1 MTPHDLS
8 RAVLKLPVNLT
19 LCGLGGCGKRMVGE
33 ICSHEWFLNY
43 YSQENRN
50 LQIYTMDTD
59 ATEKDQDDRRRQ
71 TVLDKAK
78 SLGGQGRVKYSSFFL
93 PGIANVDRVPNLASE
108 EIVKKIKEI
117 NTEPKASVWW
127 LNDPDAGLKFDDL
140 HKIDPG
146 IHDDFSG
153 GVHRRRA
160 ISKAIFYKVISEE
173 QSRIFSQF
181 HDAGTTNAI
190 IVGLGGGTGS
200 GMFIDLARYIREHQ
214 GETAQI
220 WLFVVLPTTN
230 ESDAEQVNAAIALTE
245 LEYINQGKRLFN
257 NIVLTSLSPTGY
269 KKGEE
274 ARREVR
280 DFDAAFPYIFANFFQ
295 IERGDLIDIS
305 DVRKPYSSFILA
317 DAHII
322 SYPVEELRS
331 LKSGYEKV
339 INGLNGVTEAR
350 KSLNQVVS
358 SLREDLTRSKHCD
371 ELASIMDPARG
382 GKPTREDFDYI
393 KKEYG
398 NIEKVWSHDI
408 GRLLGYQTNEGVE
421 YYIHENIPEESR
433 IDKIKNYDG
442 LLDLIRSLINFD
454 QHVKEGDLKD
464 DTDKRL
470 LRLIPESLRA
480 LETTAMEIKELA
492 GVQEEAVRAA
502 LIECLKGREG
512 GSQRVHDLKSRASA
526 IQREINDLEAE
537 FGNKKKSVEKLEER
551 KKDIEDIVKSDL
563 AAADPRLREYIDL
576 RGEFTA
582 VKDCEADLKEE
593 LERLFAEFRKREKH
607 GTERAWL
614 NKVGVTRI
622 QGSIANLT
630 TDIRSLS
637 LDKLSTLIEEIGLYY
652 YYDMRIRQIDDSGFG
667 AKFIG
672 ALSGKPQKDRKK
684 FLENK
689 DKKETLAKEHAKQWN
704 ISLSPSSFE
713 PSVSAK
719 FLSASLEYRLKE
731 LEESIIREFY
741 GDTAGDDIS
750 PGEISAVFESDD
762 NKIRAV
768 LRESLISH
776 KLEEMKYEAQLADLN
791 AEIANL
797 ERQCDKCNAILEL
810 IGKVIDSVVGSSR
823 HRQEIN
829 QHYSN
834 YIDNITRIKDP
845 KGFAWKTERRLYST
859 TFGDINPEI
868 LSLIRDDSTLADLD
882 NDDAGQREL
891 DKLVGEIE
899 ATYSSLIDNHKLGV
913 NNLMIPIT
921 NTESWC
927 FGKGSLII
935 SSPSQEV
942 SQKIMNE
949 SGRGNKPSEYI
960 NDNINRKLS
969 LINKSKDSCVAV
981 FNYARPWEI
990 ALTFFAATG
999 FLDNISPLIAGG
1011 GYWDVYK
1018 KKKDNVLHHVLLM
1031 NEGKYITRKELLDLK
1046 DAGKLANSEKNGK
1059 NISEA
1064 VLGLYE
1070 VKDITEVI
1078 SP

>member
-8 RAVLKLPVNLT
+8 SAVLKLPVNLT

-59 ATEKDQDDRRRQ
+59 ATEKDQDERRCQ
-71 TVLDKAK
+71 TVLNKAK
-78 SLGGQGRVKYSSFFL
+78 SLGGQGRVKYSSLFL
-93 PGIANVDRVPNLASE
+93 PGIANVDRVPNLAST
-108 EIVKKIKEI
+108 EIVNKIKGI

-127 LNDPDAGLKFDDL
+127 LNDPDAGLKFNDL
-140 HKIDPG
+140 RRIDPG

-160 ISKAIFYKVISEE
+160 ISKAIFYKVISEG
-173 QSRIFSQF
+173 QASGFPMFSNV
-181 HDAGTTNAI
+181 GTNAI
-190 IVGLGGGTGS
+190 VVGLGGGTGS

-214 GETAQI
+214 AITAQI
-220 WLFVVLPTTN
+220 WLFVILPTTN

-245 LEYINQGKRLFN
+245 LEYINQGERLFN
-257 NIVLTSLSPTGY
+257 NIVLTSLGPTGY

-280 DFDAAFPYIFANFFQ
+280 DFDAAFPYIFTNFFQ
-295 IERGDLIDIS
+295 IERGDLINIS

-331 LKSGYEKV
+331 LKKGYEEV
-339 INGLNGVTEAR
+339 INGLNGITEAR
-350 KSLNQVVS
+350 KSLNQIVS
-358 SLREDLTRSKHCD
+358 SLREDLTRSKHRD
-371 ELASIMDPARG
+371 DFASIMDLSKG

-408 GRLLGYQTNEGVE
+408 GRLLGYQTNEGIE

-470 LRLIPESLRA
+470 LRLIPESLRT
-480 LETTAMEIKELA
+480 LETTAMEIKKLA
-492 GVQEEAVRAA
+492 GVQEETVRAA

-512 GSQRVHDLKSRASA
+512 ASQRVHDLKSRASA
-526 IQREINDLEAE
+526 VQRKIDDLEAE
-537 FGNKKKSVEKLEER
+537 SDSKKRSIEELEER
-551 KKDIEDIVKSDL
+551 KKGIEDIVKSDL
-563 AAADPRLREYIDL
+563 AAVDPHLREYIDF

-582 VKDCEADLKEE
+582 VKDREVNLEKE
-593 LERLFAEFRKREKH
+593 LEGLFAEFRKREKH
-607 GTERAWL
+607 GTSSTWL
-614 NKVGVTRI
+614 NKTGVTRI
-622 QGSIANLT
+622 QGNIA
-630 TDIRSLS
+630 SLKTHTKS
-637 LDKLSTLIEEIGLYY
+637 LPLDDLSTLIEEIGLYY

-667 AKFIG
+667 SKLVG
-672 ALSGKPQKDRKK
+672 AVTGRPQRDRKK

-689 DKKETLAKEHAKQWN
+689 ENKKTFAEAHAGQWN
-704 ISLSPSSFE
+704 ISFSPSSFE
-713 PSVSAK
+713 PSISAN
-719 FLSASLEYRLKE
+719 FLSASLESRLKRLKE
-731 LEESIIREFY
+731 SIMKELS
-741 GDTAGDDIS
+741 GDTAGNDIS
-750 PGEISAVFESDD
+750 PGEISAIFEDD
-762 NKIRAV
+762 DLKIRAS
-768 LRESLISH
+768 LKEALISQ
-776 KLEEMKYEAQLADLN
+776 KLAEMEYEAQLADLT
-791 AEIANL
+791 AELSNL
-797 ERQCDKCNAILEL
+797 ERQCDKCKATLEL
-810 IGKVIDSVVGSSR
+810 IGKVIDSVMGSSQHR
-823 HRQEIN
+823 HEIN
-829 QHYSN
+829 QHYDGYFRN
-834 YIDNITRIKDP
+834 FTRIKDP
-845 KGFAWKTERRLYST
+845 KGFAWKTEKRPYST

-882 NDDAGQREL
+882 NDDTGQREL

-899 ATYSSLIDNHKLGV
+899 ATYNLLIDNHKLGA
-913 NNLMIPIT
+913 NNLMISIT
-921 NTESWC
+921 DTESWC
-927 FGKGSLII
+927 FGKGGLII
-935 SSPSQEV
+935 SSPSQKVAE
-942 SQKIMNE
+942 KIMNV
-949 SGRGNKPSEYI
+949 SGRGNKPSENI
-960 NDNINRKLS
+960 NDNINTRLS

-1011 GYWDVYK
+1011 GYRDVYER
-1018 KKKDNVLHHVLLM
+1018 KKDNILHHVLLM
-1031 NEGKYITRKELLDLK
+1031 NEGKYITRKRFLDLK
-1046 DAGKLANSEKNGK
+1046 EAGKLANSEKNDED
-1059 NISEA
+1059 ISEA
-1064 VLGLYE
+1064 ILDLYE
-1070 VKDITEVI
+1070 VKDIREVI